1 VERREYL
8 IFKPFRQEECQSFD
22 LKKYI
27 TWLFSRTNQTIEYY
41 LVRENENEADEEMKK
56 QEEALK
62 LSFRKDL
69 KENIKA
75 IQSPQ
80 KQKIINEDKLLNS
93 PISLIPMVASSEISV
108 NPTWAEEIDQMYMG
122 ATFLKD

>member
-1 VERREYL
+1 
-8 IFKPFRQEECQSFD
+8 
-22 LKKYI
+22 
-27 TWLFSRTNQTIEYY
+27 
-41 LVRENENEADEEMKK
+41 MKK